1 MSGKRDLNPRPPPW
15 QGGALPLSYSR
26 ICERR
31 DLNPHTLRHQNLN
44 LACLPVPPRSRNR
57 SDQGLVSDG
66 TVKTFFRPTPGNR
79 PVHRMGERR
88 DSNPRPPVP
97 QTGALPT
104 ELHPPY
110 LCQAVRQE
118 GVEPPT
124 HCLEGSCS
132 IQLSY
137 WHIIRDDWI

>member
-26 ICERR
+26 MCERR

-57 SDQGLVSDG
+57 SDQVQASDG
-66 TVKTFFRPTPGNR
+66 AVNIILYPLPGNR
-79 PVHRMGERR
+79 PGHRMGERR
-88 DSNPRPPVP
+88 GSNPRPPVP

-104 ELHPPY
+104 ELRPP
-110 LCQAVRQE
+110 CFVPAVRQE

-137 WHIIRDDWI
+137 WHIRDDWI